1 MANRFIKVNVTRQTK
16 PVTQQGFG
24 LPLILSTEGAK
35 EYREYTD
42 IAPIGEDFGVN
53 SDTYKL
59 AAKVFGGK
67 PRVRSLAIYGTD
79 APTGAGDLSAALNEL
94 LKTQNDFFFVLS
106 TDHSEVG
113 ILDVAAWTSTQAKLY
128 VYATDIID
136 LPSRVPYE
144 NAMPLVHNQAN
155 EYPER
160 AWVGDLAPRVIGSYT
175 GTFKTLNGVLPV
187 TYDETTINNIHKA
200 NGNTYIR
207 EGGVNI
213 TSSSKTGS
221 GEYVDTVLGSYYIEA
236 RMTENLFGMLVRLA
250 KLPYTYAGLA
260 MATAKVEETLREA
273 ANQGIIAKD
282 AAGTAQYTVTMP
294 ELDDISDND
303 KANRILPDIP
313 WRAVIEG
320 AVEAINVNGVLTL
333 SEDEEEEGATA

>member
-42 IAPIGEDFGVN
+42 IAPVGAEFGVE
-53 SDTYKL
+53 SKTYKL

-67 PRVRSLAIYGTD
+67 PRVRSLAIYGVA

-94 LKTQNDFFFVLS
+94 KKTQDDYFFVLS
-106 TDHSEVG
+106 TDHSETG
-113 ILDVAAWTSTQAKLY
+113 ILDVAEWTSTQAKLY

-144 NAMPLVHNQAN
+144 NAMPLVHNQAD
-155 EYPER
+155 EYPEG
-160 AWVGDLAPRVIGSYT
+160 AWVGDLAPRKIGSYT

-207 EGGVNI
+207 EGGVNL

-221 GEYVDTVLGSYYIEA
+221 GEFVDTVLGSYYIEA
-236 RMTENLFGMLVRLA
+236 RMTENLFGMLVRQA

-260 MATAKVEETLREA
+260 MATAMVEETLREA
-273 ANQGIIAKD
+273 ANLGIIAKD
-282 AAGTAQYTVTMP
+282 ATGTAIYTVTMP
-294 ELDDISDND
+294 ELNDISDND
-303 KANRILPDIP
+303 KANRVLPDIP
-313 WRAVIEG
+313 WTAVIEG
-320 AVEAINVNGVLTL
+320 AIESITVNGVLTL
-333 SEDEEEEGATA
+333 SEEAAAE